1 MISTTLHLH
10 KMQVSLDSNNLAQ
23 YTLKLDNSDDK
34 IILNELIGHKLS
46 IKFLNEINCSA
57 CGRKTK
63 KSFSQGYCFPCMRS
77 LAQCDMCIMKPE
89 QCHYDQG
96 TCREPQWGLDH
107 CFKPHYVYLS
117 NTGKVKVGITRAE
130 NIPSRWI
137 DQGATEAL
145 QIFRVSRR
153 LISGLVEVMFKS
165 HIADKTNWR
174 TMLKGKPETIDLAK
188 VRDELYAEV
197 EPELSTIT
205 EKYGLDCLTY
215 LPNEKVYNIDF
226 PVSKYPIKVSS
237 FNLDKNPIAEGI
249 LMGIKG
255 QYFIFDTGVINI
267 RKYGGYFCQIES
279 F

>member
-1 MISTTLHLH
+1 MIKKELHLH
-10 KMQVSLDSNNLAQ
+10 KMYVSLDSNNLAQ
-23 YTLKLDNSDDK
+23 YTLKLGDSDDK
-34 IILNELIGHKLS
+34 IIVNDLIGHKLS

-89 QCHYDQG
+89 QCHYDEG

-107 CFKPHYVYLS
+107 CFKPHYVYLA

-145 QIFRVSRR
+145 QIFKVNRR
-153 LISGLVEVMFKS
+153 LISGLVEVMFKN

-197 EPELSTIT
+197 KPELSTIT
-205 EKYGLDCLTY
+205 DKYGLDCLTY
-215 LPNEKVYNIDF
+215 LPDEKGYNIEF
-226 PVSKYPIKVSS
+226 PVSEYPVKITS
-237 FNLDKNPIAEGI
+237 FNLDKNPNVEGV

-255 QYFIFDTGVINI
+255 QYLIFDNGVINI
-267 RKYGGYFCQIES
+267 RKYGGYFCQVES